1 MNIVRIAIFEDN
13 HYLREGLEILINTRE
28 GFKCVGAFVDVGDVL
43 HNIRTTE
50 PDVILMDIDLPSKMN
65 GIEATFL
72 IKEHFPEIK
81 ILIQT
86 VFDDSEKIFQA
97 IKGGASGY
105 LLKNAPPAKLLEAIQ
120 DVFSGGS
127 VMTPTIAYKALEMF
141 RKSNFEL
148 PPNNSSIAQ
157 LTERQKEILECL
169 VKGKSYKI
177 IAAELF
183 ISIETVKFHIKN
195 IYEILQIHSR
205 YELTALFRK

>member
-1 MNIVRIAIFEDN
+1 MNVVRIAIFEDN
-13 HYLREGLEILINTRE
+13 HYLREGLQQLINAKE
-28 GFKCVGAFVDVGDVL
+28 GFKCVGTFVDVSDVL
-43 HNIRTTE
+43 HNIRSSE
-50 PDVILMDIDLPSKMN
+50 PDVVLMDIDLPSKMN

-105 LLKNAPPAKLLEAIQ
+105 LLKNAPPTKLLEAIQ

-148 PPNNSSIAQ
+148 PSNNSSIAQ

-169 VKGKSYKI
+169 VQGKSYKL

-205 YELTALFRK
+205 YELTALLRK

>member
-1 MNIVRIAIFEDN
+1 MGVVRIVIFEDN
-13 HYLREGLEILINTRE
+13 HYLREGLQQLINAKE
-28 GFKCVGAFVDVGDVL
+28 GFKCVGAFVDVSDVL
-43 HNIRTTE
+43 HNIRSSE
-50 PDVILMDIDLPSKMN
+50 PDVVLMDIDLPSKMN
-65 GIEATFL
+65 GIEAAFL

-86 VFDDSEKIFQA
+86 IFDDSEKIFQA
-97 IKGGASGY
+97 IKSGASGY
-105 LLKNAPPAKLLEAIQ
+105 LLKNTLPTKLLEAIQ
-120 DVFSGGS
+120 DVYSGGS

-148 PPNNSSIAQ
+148 PSKNSSIAQ

-169 VKGKSYKI
+169 VQGKSYKL

-205 YELTALFRK
+205 YELTALLRK